1 MNNYPFKHLQLY
13 SKDKLVTDI
22 FCNDGEI
29 KMIKYDNRIGY
40 QWFIAEDW
48 KLNEILDLLADRAIP
63 PRRAN
68 IKEILASFGMEK
80 YDAIELLK
88 HTHGLSTDDYFW
100 LKFDDEDLEYEDI
113 KIRD

>member
-40 QWFIAEDW
+40 AYCDSE
-48 KLNEILDLLADRAIP
+48 LYAGEEVLL
-63 PRRAN
+63 
-68 IKEILASFGMEK
+68 
-80 YDAIELLK
+80 
-88 HTHGLSTDDYFW
+88 
-100 LKFDDEDLEYEDI
+100 
-113 KIRD
+113 